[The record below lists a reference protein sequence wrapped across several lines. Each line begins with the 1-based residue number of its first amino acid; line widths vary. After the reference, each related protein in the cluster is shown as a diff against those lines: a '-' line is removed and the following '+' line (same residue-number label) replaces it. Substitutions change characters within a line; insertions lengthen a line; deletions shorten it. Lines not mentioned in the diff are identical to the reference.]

1 METKITSIREGIRF
15 DKEKGWVNTRIVTY
29 LVGDQGPFTLTLDED
44 EFDTMKVQEKIEE
57 EARKIEELMR

>member
-1 METKITSIREGIRF
+1 
-15 DKEKGWVNTRIVTY
+15 
-29 LVGDQGPFTLTLDED
+29 LDED

>member
-1 METKITSIREGIRF
+1 METKITSVRAGIRF
-15 DKEKGWVNTRIVTY
+15 DKEKGWVHTRIVTY
-29 LVGDQGPFTLTLDED
+29 LVGDQGPFTLTLDAD